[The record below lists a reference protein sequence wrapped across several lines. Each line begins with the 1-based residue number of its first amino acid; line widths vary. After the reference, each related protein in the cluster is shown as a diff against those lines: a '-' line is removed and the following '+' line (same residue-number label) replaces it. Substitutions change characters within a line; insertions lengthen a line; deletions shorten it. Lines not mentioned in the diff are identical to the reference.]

1 MSNLIKNSL
10 LLFFLFGLLVAIGCK
25 STPPESLD
33 PKEVS
38 WQNYSNSKIGV
49 SLNYPDVYTINEDR
63 DGDGVIFR
71 HKGKSALLLRFMD
84 EEESKHRGLWF
95 GHKPQ
100 AEIELGGKKGFQYDY
115 NHGDGPFFSRTVSYV
130 VEYRDKYLGL
140 EFRTDNTDLDE
151 VQQKVLSSFRFL

>member
-10 LLFFLFGLLVAIGCK
+10 LLFLLFGLLVAIGCK

-38 WQNYSNSKIGV
+38 WQTYSNSEIGV
-49 SLNYPDVYTINEDR
+49 SLNYPDVYTLNEES
-63 DGDGVIFR
+63 DGRGVIFR

-95 GHKPQ
+95 GYKPH
-100 AEIELGGKKGFQYDY
+100 AEIELGGRKGLKYDY
-115 NHGDGPFFSRTVSYV
+115 RHGDGPFLSRTVSYV

-140 EFRTDNTDLDE
+140 EFRTDNPDLDE